1 MKKLIVASAAVLML
15 AGCTTAEKSAGV
27 GAIAGTGIALA
38 TGSGVGGAV
47 LGATA
52 GAVGGYIIGKAIEGR
67 PGWCERVDRR
77 TGRVVST
84 YRC

>member
-1 MKKLIVASAAVLML
+1 MRKLIVASAAVLML

-27 GAIAGTGIALA
+27 GAVAGGVIGAA
-38 TGSGVGGAV
+38 TGASVGGVV

-52 GAVGGYIIGKAIEGR
+52 GAVGGYLIGRAIDNR
-67 PGWCERVDRR
+67 PGWCERIDRR
-77 TGRVVST
+77 TGRVVAT